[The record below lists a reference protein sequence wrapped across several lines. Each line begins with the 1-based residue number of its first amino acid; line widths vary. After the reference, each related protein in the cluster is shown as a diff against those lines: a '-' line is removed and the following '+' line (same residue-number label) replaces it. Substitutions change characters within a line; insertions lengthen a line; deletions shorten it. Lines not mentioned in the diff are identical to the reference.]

1 MLVIRSHF
9 YEYTV
14 GACSSL
20 SEALKKNDRSRS
32 HYLIDGVFA
41 KCYASDLDKLI
52 DPSRAVVLE
61 ACEEAKSLERLP
73 PILLDLIRRGLNRSG
88 NLVVIGGGVLQD
100 IGCFIASVLA
110 RGLKWEYVPTTLL
123 AQADSCIGSKSS
135 INVGPFKNQIGTF
148 HAPHRVWLVSSVLRT
163 LASDEIRSGFG
174 EVFKLQLLK
183 GEADFRELCHDVN
196 GLNLPISPSL
206 LEKWCLRSLNVK
218 KTYIEKDEYDRGVRN
233 VLNYGHTFG
242 HAFETAT
249 HYAIPHGIA
258 VLLGIVTATFI
269 SAQRG
274 LVTREHYLDVKKQL
288 ASWYHPFEEKLKKAR
303 LEQITEAM
311 AHDKKNTTDGI
322 LCILTR
328 GFGQMEKVKLNVQI
342 DLLPTLKKFL
352 YEEI

>member
-14 GACSSL
+14 GACNSL
-20 SEALKKNDRSRS
+20 SEALKMIDRSRA

-41 KCYASDLDKLI
+41 KCYASDLNKLI
-52 DPSRAVVLE
+52 DSSHAVVLE

-73 PILLDLIRRGLNRSG
+73 PVILDLIQRGLNRSG

-110 RGLKWEYVPTTLL
+110 RGLRWEYIPTTLL

-135 INVGPFKNQIGTF
+135 INIGPFKNQIGTF
-148 HAPHRVWLVSSVLRT
+148 HAPHKVWLVSSVLST
-163 LASDEIRSGFG
+163 LELDEIRSGFG
-174 EVFKLQLLK
+174 EIFKFQLLK
-183 GEADFRELCHDVN
+183 GEADFRELCQDVN
-196 GLNLPISPSL
+196 GLIPPILPSL

-258 VLLGIVTATFI
+258 VLLGIVAATFI

-274 LVTREHYLDVKKQL
+274 LATREHYLDVKKQL
-288 ASWYHPFEEKLKKAR
+288 APWYHPFQERLTKSC
-303 LEQITEAM
+303 LEQISEAM
-311 AHDKKNTTDGI
+311 ARDKKNNMDGI
-322 LCILTR
+322 QCILTR

-342 DLLPTLKKFL
+342 DLVPTLKKFL
-352 YEEI
+352 QEEI